1 MARMN
6 VAGTARQAFLTGA
19 CALMLALSVTSAWA
33 VVSDY
38 QSLAVVPE
46 GVTLAGRDLGGMNDA
61 QVRTVIEQA
70 ISTPMMQPLT
80 VTGEN
85 RPWLLD
91 PQGIL
96 TIDVDAMAEQTYA
109 PARNATLVARLAS
122 RFAGQPLGAEVT
134 PVFSVATSTL
144 EAWVA
149 RAASVIDRK
158 AIDAKRSVVRHA
170 IHITPAVYGT
180 KVDQAAAVTQ
190 LSQALIDDAAL
201 SSARA
206 VAPLPVGTV
215 RPKVLESSFKMAIVV
230 SLSEC
235 RVRLYEGTRLIRSYA
250 CAPGQAAWPTPTGDF
265 TIVRKQVD
273 APWINPHSAWS
284 MSMPDV
290 IPGGPGNP
298 MGDRKIAIDYPGVF
312 LHGIPPGEYGSIGS
326 HASHGCIR
334 MMPGSIHDLFG
345 RVGIGDPVFIRQ

>member
-1 MARMN
+1 MN
-6 VAGTARQAFLTGA
+6 AAGKAGQAVLTAA

-38 QSLAVVPE
+38 RSLAVVPE
-46 GVTLAGRDLGGMNDA
+46 GVTLAGRDLSGMNDA
-61 QVRTVIEQA
+61 QVRAVIEQA
-70 ISTPMMQPLT
+70 VSTPMMQPLT
-80 VTGEN
+80 VTADS
-85 RPWLLD
+85 RSWVLD
-91 PQGIL
+91 PRGIL
-96 TIDVDAMAEQTYA
+96 SVDVDAMVEQAYA
-109 PARNATLVARLAS
+109 PARDATLVGRLAS
-122 RFAGQPLGAEVT
+122 RLAGQPLGADVK
-134 PVFSVATSTL
+134 PAFSVATSTL

-149 RAASVIDRK
+149 RAASSVDRK
-158 AIDAKRSVVRHA
+158 AIDAKRSVVKHA
-170 IHITPAVYGT
+170 IHITPAVYGA
-180 KVDQAAAVTQ
+180 KVEQAAAVGQ

-201 SSARA
+201 SSASRA
-206 VAPLPVGTV
+206 ATLPVGIV
-215 RPKVLESSFKMAIVV
+215 KPKVVESSFKMAIVV

-235 RVRLYEGTRLIRSYA
+235 RVRLYKGTKLIRSYA
-250 CAPGQAAWPTPTGDF
+250 CAPGQVAWPTPTGDF
-265 TIVRKQVD
+265 RIVRKQVN

-312 LHGIPPGEYGSIGS
+312 LHGIPPGEYSSIGT

-345 RVGIGDPVFIRQ
+345 RVRIGDPVFIRQ